1 MDIGYIRVSTHEQN
15 EARQIEMM
23 KEKGIEKLF
32 IDKCSGKNTN
42 RPELKNM
49 LEFIREGD
57 NLYIES
63 FSRLARNTQ
72 NLLELVEYITETKKA
87 HLISLKESIDTST
100 AAGKMMLGIIGS
112 IYQFERECLLERQKE
127 GIRIAVAEG
136 KYKGRK
142 KIEFP
147 EKWEEIYRKY
157 KVREI
162 TGTKAIELLNLK
174 RTTFYKLKSEYENK
188 GQMLQKHYI

>member
-1 MDIGYIRVSTHEQN
+1 MDIGYIRVSTYEQN
-15 EARQIEMM
+15 EMRQIEMM
-23 KEKGIEKLF
+23 KEKGIDKLF

-63 FSRLARNTQ
+63 FSRLARNTK

-127 GIRIAVAEG
+127 GIRIAVAQG

-147 EKWEEIYRKY
+147 DQWEEIYQKY

-174 RTTFYKLKSEYENK
+174 RTTFYKLKNEYENK
-188 GQMLQKHYI
+188 ERVAQKHYV

>member
-15 EARQIEMM
+15 EMRQIEMM
-23 KEKGIEKLF
+23 KDKGIEKLF

-87 HLISLKESIDTST
+87 HLISLKENIDTST
-100 AAGKMMLGIIGS
+100 AAGKMMLAIIGS

-147 EKWEEIYRKY
+147 NQWEEIYKKY
-157 KVREI
+157 KIREI
-162 TGTKAIELLNLK
+162 TGTKAIQLLNLK
-174 RTTFYKLKSEYENK
+174 RTTFYKLKNEYENK
-188 GQMLQKHYI
+188 ERVLQKHYI